1 MSHPAQGWFFWLQ
14 PDVWLGARWVQ
25 RLLPPAL
32 IPTGTAAQATD
43 RRQPTLQACWSPAV
57 ASADACP
64 GHQPVEGNS
73 LSSVSVG
80 SGQEGPR
87 ARDSSSPF
95 FTATSEIQR
104 VPGICSKSSHPA
116 AHFIDRSRATA
127 PPTPPAPSPSGTKPP
142 PLGALAAPARS
153 LPQSPG
159 IRESRCLEGSV

>member
-87 ARDSSSPF
+87 ARGSSSPF

-127 PPTPPAPSPSGTKPP
+127 PPAPPAPSPSGPKPP
-142 PLGALAAPARS
+142 PLGALAAPAPS

-159 IRESRCLEGSV
+159 IRESRYLEGSV